1 MSFSK
6 ADLAELKWSGGA
18 FVASIVLS
26 IFLVTISNHY
36 IEQTRK
42 DLQAAQKQLTDAREK
57 LAAAQSD
64 QENMSTF
71 ALEYNALLARKVIG
85 SEQRLDWLEG
95 LEKLRQQGIVP
106 SFKYTIAPQQGYT
119 PAPPVNSGNYMLNRS
134 PMSLQI
140 EMKHEEQL
148 ITLLNAIRIR
158 MNGWFMLDG
167 CTISRTGTEAGIAG
181 LLKTECSGGW
191 FTMMNRNAP

>member
-1 MSFSK
+1 MSFAK
-6 ADLAELKWSGGA
+6 TDLAELKWSLGA
-18 FVASIVLS
+18 LVTSIVLS
-26 IFLVTISNHY
+26 AFLVSASNHY
-36 IEQTRK
+36 LEQARK

-64 QENMSTF
+64 QENMSTY
-71 ALEYNALLARKVIG
+71 ALEYNALLNRKVIG

-106 SFKYTIAPQQGYT
+106 SFKYTIAPQQGYAPT
-119 PAPPVNSGNYMLNRS
+119 PSVSPGSFTLYRS
-134 PMSLQI
+134 PMTLQI

-148 ITLLNAIRIR
+148 LSLLNAIRTR
-158 MNGWFMLDG
+158 LNGWFMLDG
-167 CTISRTGTEAGIAG
+167 CTISRTGSDIGAVG

-191 FTMMNRNAP
+191 FTMKNRNTP